1 MELKINELNPGDRFW
16 YKGYEYEVIKQIN
29 ECTLLPQISIINLTL
44 SKGFIQDDQEDKLFG
59 NISDIFVE
67 SLSLIDIVFTT
78 KEESINHYLKTLED
92 LIRLQKER
100 VQKEDDILSMYC
112 SERNNL
118 LDRIQREKENET
130 EERVY
135 TRTRE
140 KKVAHS

>member
-1 MELKINELNPGDRFW
+1 MELKINELKPGDRFW

-29 ECTLLPQISIINLTL
+29 ECTLLPQISVRNLTL
-44 SKGFIQDDQEDKLFG
+44 SEGFIPDDQEDKLFG

-92 LIRLQKER
+92 LIRRQKER

-118 LDRIQREKENET
+118 LDRIRRENET

-135 TRTRE
+135 ARTRE

>member
-1 MELKINELNPGDRFW
+1 MELKINELKSGDRFW

-44 SKGFIQDDQEDKLFG
+44 SKEFIPDDQDDKLFG

-67 SLSLIDIVFTT
+67 SLSSIEIVFTT

-92 LIRLQKER
+92 LIRRQKER

-112 SERNNL
+112 AERSNL
-118 LDRIQREKENET
+118 LDRIRRENET

-135 TRTRE
+135 ARTRE

>member
-1 MELKINELNPGDRFW
+1 MELKINKLKSGDRFW
-16 YKGYEYEVIKQIN
+16 YKGYEYEVIKQITEN
-29 ECTLLPQISIINLTL
+29 THTLLPQISIMNLTL
-44 SKGFIQDDQEDKLFG
+44 AEGFIPDDQDDKLFG
-59 NISDIFVE
+59 NTSDLFIEQISP
-67 SLSLIDIVFTT
+67 IDIVFTT

-118 LDRIQREKENET
+118 LEWIQRENEQG

-135 TRTRE
+135 TRTRTR
-140 KKVAHS
+140 KK

>member
-29 ECTLLPQISIINLTL
+29 ECTLLPQISVRNLTL
-44 SKGFIQDDQEDKLFG
+44 SEGFIPDDQDGKLFE
-59 NISDIFVE
+59 NISDIFIE
-67 SLSLIDIVFTT
+67 SLSSIDIVFTT

-92 LIRLQKER
+92 LIRRQKER

-112 SERNNL
+112 NERNNL
-118 LDRIQREKENET
+118 LDRIRRENET

-135 TRTRE
+135 ARTRE

>member
-1 MELKINELNPGDRFW
+1 MELKINELKSGDRFW
-16 YKGYEYEVIKQIN
+16 YKGFEYEVIGKEIM
-29 ECTLLPQISIINLTL
+29 EYTMLPQISVRNLTL
-44 SKGFIQDDQEDKLFG
+44 SEGFIPDDQDGKLFE

-67 SLSLIDIVFTT
+67 SLSSIEIVFTT

-92 LIRLQKER
+92 LIRRQKER

-112 SERNNL
+112 AERSNL
-118 LDRIQREKENET
+118 LDRIRRENET

-135 TRTRE
+135 ARTRE

>member
-1 MELKINELNPGDRFW
+1 MELKINELKSGDRFW
-16 YKGYEYEVIKQIN
+16 YKGFEYEVIGKEIM
-29 ECTLLPQISIINLTL
+29 EYTMLPQISVRNLTL
-44 SKGFIQDDQEDKLFG
+44 SEGFIPDDQDGKLFD

-67 SLSLIDIVFTT
+67 SLSSIEIVFTT

-92 LIRLQKER
+92 LIRRQKER

-112 SERNNL
+112 AERSNL
-118 LDRIQREKENET
+118 LDRIRRENET

-135 TRTRE
+135 ARTRE